1 MKSRVRKSDDK
12 DAGVLVCSVSLRTW
26 PLPSVPVL
34 AGLLRLHV
42 LLYSLK
48 NFPRIHYQ
56 QYVFHPCGI
65 SRPVRHRFLNNV
77 DMYVTKFDIGNYSD
91 RTKFRKLNSFTYV
104 SYYLLFAHWCAIF
117 PHPLCEETSRCLYWL
132 A

>member
-12 DAGVLVCSVSLRTW
+12 GAGVLACSVSLRTW

-34 AGLLRLHV
+34 AGLRYVRVLGLHV

-48 NFPRIHYQ
+48 NVPRIHYQ
-56 QYVFHPCGI
+56 QYVLHPCGT

-77 DMYVTKFDIGNYSD
+77 DMYVYK
-91 RTKFRKLNSFTYV
+91 V
-104 SYYLLFAHWCAIF
+104 
-117 PHPLCEETSRCLYWL
+117 
-132 A
+132 